1 MHSRADSF
9 EYYSTSVMATTERDL
24 ASCVGGV
31 RISHLPVGVKACHM
45 HCKQS
50 MKAHVAKMSSSQML
64 VIDSAMY
71 ILVKILSII
80 TEVCIRNYH
89 Q

>member
-1 MHSRADSF
+1 
-9 EYYSTSVMATTERDL
+9 MATTERDL

-80 TEVCIRNYH
+80 TEVYVYVTIISKPH
-89 Q
+89 